1 MPSLLDENTVQIL
14 EDELN
19 IIFDNKLL
27 LQKALIHKSFSNE
40 NKSINSENNERLE
53 FLGDAVL
60 NLAVTTY
67 LFQNY
72 MNYSEGELAKI
83 KSVVVSEEILN
94 KKANKI
100 NLGEYI
106 LMGKGEELTGGRN
119 RKSILADTLEAVFGA
134 IYLDKNFNFICKY
147 IQDFLKNDIKE
158 IAENE
163 HIGDYKTILQ
173 EVVQQDNKRPQY
185 EVIQEKGPE
194 HNKTFLVKVDVDDK
208 TLGKGKG
215 NSKKDAEQEAA
226 KTALENLNEI

>member
-147 IQDFLKNDIKE
+147 IQDFLKNDIEE

-163 HIGDYKTILQ
+163 HIGDFKTILQ